1 MLLITGCERVISVHV
16 FSSQSNV
23 ARRRMKQL
31 LSLLPRSRC
40 LSAAFAGGGCEESEH
55 FAAKSLPPTLLAL
68 HSSYAHVNLL
78 AVNCI
83 RIFEND
89 NIIVTTSQSSEWT
102 YNAGK
107 LLNVSYVAVGA
118 TSSGVA

>member
-1 MLLITGCERVISVHV
+1 MLLITGCERVISV

-23 ARRRMKQL
+23 APRRKKQL

-55 FAAKSLPPTLLAL
+55 FAAKSLPPTLLAQ

-83 RIFEND
+83 RIFENG

>member
-1 MLLITGCERVISVHV
+1 MWRGGGRNSYFHYCLA
-16 FSSQSNV
+16 V
-23 ARRRMKQL
+23 AVCLL
-31 LSLLPRSRC
+31 LSPAVAVRKVNTSLQSLCRLLYWRNIPVT
-40 LSAAFAGGGCEESEH
+40 H
-55 FAAKSLPPTLLAL
+55 
-68 HSSYAHVNLL
+68 NLL

-83 RIFEND
+83 RIFENG